1 LHHYHPLLEDNVVWM
16 MMRLTA
22 DNPAGCREGVANSIF
37 LYSSMAEKFPDPD
50 IIEKSSD
57 THESYPTHATVHK
70 FTPIHN
76 SFTPY

>member
-1 LHHYHPLLEDNVVWM
+1 
-16 MMRLTA
+16 
-22 DNPAGCREGVANSIF
+22 
-37 LYSSMAEKFPDPD
+37 MAEKFPDPD